1 VEFRLLGNLE
11 VAVDGSPVDIG
22 GSQPRTVLAMLL
34 VAGGRVVPAE
44 SIIDALWGD
53 EPPASAA
60 GTLQSY
66 VSRLRRALAPAGAKG
81 EGGRV
86 IVWDPP
92 GYRIAV
98 EPDAVDAH
106 RFERLADA
114 GREALHAGDRAT
126 ARSLLEEGLGL
137 WRGPALLEFS
147 HLDFAWGFAARLEER
162 RLVATEDRI
171 EADLRLGRHDEVIGE
186 LGELVAAHPL
196 REQLRHHLALA
207 LYRAGRQA
215 EALRVLDDAARTLR
229 DQLGIDPGQPLRD
242 LEVAI
247 LNHDPALDL
256 VPEAPA
262 RAAAPAP
269 AAAVDGAAAAPA
281 APTRPALVGREG
293 ELRQALAALDEAR
306 DGRRIVL
313 VEGEPGIGK
322 TRLVEELAATAAARG
337 AAVHWGRAFEGG
349 ATPAFWPWLPPLRA
363 LVAEAGGAA
372 VPPELA
378 ALVETS
384 GEESAAADALG
395 ARFRLFDAVVALLR
409 AASGRRPLVLVL
421 DDLQW
426 ADLPSLE
433 LLGFVASAD
442 ALAGAPILLACTVRE
457 LEVGR
462 NDTVVET
469 LATLSR
475 APATRR
481 LTLRGLP
488 PVAVAEL
495 VAVAAG
501 RELPAEVTAAIQE
514 RAEGNPFFAAELA
527 RLAADAGGDVEALGA
542 VSPGG
547 DVPSGVRDVV
557 RRRLARLPEATQR
570 LLAVAAVVGRDVE
583 LALLARA
590 AGQDIDAVVDD
601 LDPAVVQ
608 RLLVPVPEL
617 TGTVRFAHALVR
629 EVVVDD
635 VSALRRARTHLRIAD
650 AIAATA
656 ADDDDAAEIL
666 AEHLWAAAPVGVGQR
681 AAEALE
687 RAAEVAVRR
696 FAFEAAEGMLERAVQ
711 LRRSAAGAAEGVQ
724 PELTAACRLLSLQ
737 RSLHGYASVG
747 GSPLLRRA
755 IELARRAG
763 DDEVLA
769 RLLWTEWAAHDS
781 RCDVERSLALAER
794 LHALGEGSDIP
805 LVRVAGL
812 ASLGVARWH
821 RGRIAEAAALL
832 DAAVAA
838 ARGAP
843 PPAMSMGLDLEVM
856 LLPVPFSHHL
866 HVLVG
871 DLGPPEGEAAF
882 EALAGAAP
890 DRYAIP
896 IVEMLAAAAALL
908 VGEPAWAERAA
919 RRGVEADPESRFTF
933 WGRGLQAFL
942 AAARV
947 ELGDVEAGL
956 PRLDEAVDAFVG
968 AGGRTGVPV
977 HLATRAAGLVAAG
990 RLDEA
995 AATVADAHREV
1006 EALGERYA
1014 VPLVLEAEARL
1025 RVARGDPDAA
1035 ADLLG
1040 RAVEEARAQGARA
1053 VAARVERVAGGLG
1066 VEPRPPGGTA
1076 G

>member
-1 VEFRLLGNLE
+1 
-11 VAVDGSPVDIG
+11 
-22 GSQPRTVLAMLL
+22 
-34 VAGGRVVPAE
+34 
-44 SIIDALWGD
+44 
-53 EPPASAA
+53 
-60 GTLQSY
+60 
-66 VSRLRRALAPAGAKG
+66 
-81 EGGRV
+81 
-86 IVWDPP
+86 
-92 GYRIAV
+92 
-98 EPDAVDAH
+98 
-106 RFERLADA
+106 
-114 GREALHAGDRAT
+114 
-126 ARSLLEEGLGL
+126 
-137 WRGPALLEFS
+137 
-147 HLDFAWGFAARLEER
+147 
-162 RLVATEDRI
+162 
-171 EADLRLGRHDEVIGE
+171 
-186 LGELVAAHPL
+186 
-196 REQLRHHLALA
+196 
-207 LYRAGRQA
+207 
-215 EALRVLDDAARTLR
+215 
-229 DQLGIDPGQPLRD
+229 
-242 LEVAI
+242 
-247 LNHDPALDL
+247 
-256 VPEAPA
+256 
-262 RAAAPAP
+262 
-269 AAAVDGAAAAPA
+269 
-281 APTRPALVGREG
+281 
-293 ELRQALAALDEAR
+293 
-306 DGRRIVL
+306 
-313 VEGEPGIGK
+313 
-322 TRLVEELAATAAARG
+322 
-337 AAVHWGRAFEGG
+337 
-349 ATPAFWPWLPPLRA
+349 
-363 LVAEAGGAA
+363 
-372 VPPELA
+372 
-378 ALVETS
+378 
-384 GEESAAADALG
+384 
-395 ARFRLFDAVVALLR
+395 
-409 AASGRRPLVLVL
+409 
-421 DDLQW
+421 
-426 ADLPSLE
+426 
-433 LLGFVASAD
+433 
-442 ALAGAPILLACTVRE
+442 
-457 LEVGR
+457 
-462 NDTVVET
+462 
-469 LATLSR
+469 
-475 APATRR
+475 
-481 LTLRGLP
+481 
-488 PVAVAEL
+488 
-495 VAVAAG
+495 
-501 RELPAEVTAAIQE
+501 
-514 RAEGNPFFAAELA
+514 
-527 RLAADAGGDVEALGA
+527 
-542 VSPGG
+542 
-547 DVPSGVRDVV
+547 
-557 RRRLARLPEATQR
+557 
-570 LLAVAAVVGRDVE
+570 
-583 LALLARA
+583 
-590 AGQDIDAVVDD
+590 
-601 LDPAVVQ
+601 
-608 RLLVPVPEL
+608 
-617 TGTVRFAHALVR
+617 
-629 EVVVDD
+629 
-635 VSALRRARTHLRIAD
+635 
-650 AIAATA
+650 
-656 ADDDDAAEIL
+656 
-666 AEHLWAAAPVGVGQR
+666 
-681 AAEALE
+681 
-687 RAAEVAVRR
+687 
-696 FAFEAAEGMLERAVQ
+696 ERAVQ

-995 AATVADAHREV
+995 AAAVADAHREV

-1076 G
+1076 GRGGVVPPAESAFTQRGASRRSRRAGRPAGSAGSAPACSGGGVTSTASAIRAYTSSAVSSPWSP